1 MTIIFHKNFSIYVIF
16 ILLSMF
22 FIETKLIA
30 DDINYQGSVVKIHG
44 DHRKGFELYKDDK
57 IYEIKG
63 VGGDR
68 NLDLLVELGG
78 NTIRTWGVDA
88 NTKNLLDRAEELGL
102 MVTLGLWVEHKR
114 HGFDYTNEEDI
125 YKQRER
131 IFDSVKK
138 FKDHPALLLWGLG
151 NEMEGV
157 IGEGSDQDVW
167 SEVNY
172 LARRIK
178 EIDINHPVMS
188 VVANVNPNK
197 VKAIQKYAPNIDILG
212 INAYAGA
219 AGLASR
225 IKDYDWDKPYA
236 LTEFGTPGPWEVPLT
251 EWEAP
256 IEPSSLEKMSHY
268 YSTHQ
273 EVSDDK
279 KQCLGTY
286 AFYWGNKQEATAS
299 WFGLLLSDGSKLP
312 AADTMGYLWS
322 GDWPKNRSPL
332 LKDFDIPFAFKYT
345 KAEKP
350 YSVRVK
356 YKDPDSDRLSYHW
369 TIFEES
375 NDRRIGGD
383 KEEIPQELIDCI
395 IEQKSNGTA
404 EIKIPSKK
412 GPYRLYV
419 TVRDNYGNA
428 AIDNWPFYV
437 K

>member
-1 MTIIFHKNFSIYVIF
+1 MKFIVNKKFAINVIF
-16 ILLSMF
+16 IFLSIF
-22 FIETKLIA
+22 FITSELIA
-30 DDINYQGSVVKIHG
+30 DDFNYQGSVVKING
-44 DHRKGFELYKDDK
+44 DHRKGFSIYKNNN
-57 IYEIKG
+57 IFEIKG
-63 VGGDR
+63 VGGSS

-78 NTIRTWGVDA
+78 NTIRTWGVDN
-88 NTKNLLDRAEELGL
+88 NTKKLLDRAEELGV

-114 HGFDYTNEEDI
+114 HGFDYTDKKDI
-125 YKQRER
+125 DKQRAR
-131 IFDSVKK
+131 IFEAIKK
-138 FKDHPALLLWGLG
+138 FKDHPALLFWGLG

-172 LARRIK
+172 LAERIK
-178 EIDINHPVMS
+178 KIDTNHPVMS
-188 VVANVNPNK
+188 VVANINPNK
-197 VKAIQKYAPNIDILG
+197 IKAIKKYAPNIDILG

-225 IKDYDWDKPYA
+225 IKDYDWEKPYA
-236 LTEFGTPGPWEVPLT
+236 LTEFGSPGPWEVPLT
-251 EWEAP
+251 EWKAP
-256 IEPSSLEKMSHY
+256 IEPSSRDKMSHY
-268 YSTHQ
+268 YSSHQ
-273 EVSDDK
+273 EASEDE
-279 KQCLGTY
+279 KQCVGTY

-322 GDWPKNRSPL
+322 GKWPKNRSPII
-332 LKDFDIPFAFKYT
+332 KDFDIPFAYKYT
-345 KAEKP
+345 KAEKT
-350 YSVRVK
+350 YTVKVK
-356 YKDPDSDRLSYHW
+356 YKDPDSDRLNYHW

-383 KEEIPQELIDCI
+383 KEEVPQELKNCI
-395 IEQKSNGTA
+395 VEEKSNGTA

-412 GPYRLYV
+412 GAYRLYV
-419 TVRDNYGNA
+419 TVRDKYDNA